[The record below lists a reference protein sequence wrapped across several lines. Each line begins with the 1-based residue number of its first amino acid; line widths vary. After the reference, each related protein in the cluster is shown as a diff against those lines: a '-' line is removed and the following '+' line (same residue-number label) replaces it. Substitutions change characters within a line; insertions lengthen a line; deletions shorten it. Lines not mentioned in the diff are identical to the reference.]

1 MAEARWGLA
10 GALFGLAVGVVAF
23 APASLLAVA
32 IGRLSHGQVQWVEPR
47 GTVWRGDARLM
58 LSGGSASRDAR
69 LLPGRVS
76 WTLRPGFS
84 AWQLAIGAECCT
96 VQPQVVDLSWRWGT
110 WRLAMPVGESQW
122 PAALLGGLGAP
133 WNTVQPRGQL
143 RLRAQGLSLEWSAG
157 RVQVQGVATLDAL
170 DLSSGLSTLRPVGSY
185 RLRLSGQGLAGPP
198 QLELE
203 TLEGSLTLSGRGQ
216 WNGTRWNF
224 RGQASAAPE
233 QELVLGNLLNI
244 VGRRQGARSNIALD

>member
-10 GALFGLAVGVVAF
+10 GALLGLAVGTVVF
-23 APASLLAVA
+23 APAAWLTDA
-32 IGRLSHGQVQWVEPR
+32 IGHLSHGQVQWVEPR
-47 GTVWRGDARLM
+47 GTVWHGDARLM

-69 LLPGRVS
+69 ILPGRVS
-76 WTLRPGFS
+76 WTLRPGIA
-84 AWQLAIGAECCT
+84 AWQLAFGAECCT
-96 VQPQVVDLSWRWGT
+96 TQPQLVALSWRWGT
-110 WRLAMPVGESQW
+110 WRVAMPVGESHW

-143 RLRAQGLSLEWSAG
+143 RFRAQGLSLEWVAG

-185 RLRLSGQGLAGPP
+185 RLRLVGHGLAGPP

-203 TLEGSLTLSGRGQ
+203 TLEGSLRLSGRGQ
-216 WNGTRWNF
+216 WNGARWNF
-224 RGQASAAPE
+224 RGQASAVPE

-244 VGRRQGARSNIALD
+244 VGRRQGARSDIALD

>member
-1 MAEARWGLA
+1 MAEARWGFA
-10 GALFGLAVGVVAF
+10 GALLGLVVGIVVF
-23 APASLLAVA
+23 APAAWLAYAV
-32 IGRLSHGQVQWVEPR
+32 GHFSQGQVQWLEPR

-58 LSGGSASRDAR
+58 LAGGSGSQDAR
-69 LLPGRVS
+69 MLPGRLY
-76 WTLRPGFS
+76 WTLRPGIT

-96 VQPQVVDLSWRWGT
+96 AQPQVVDLSWRQGS
-110 WRLAMPVGESQW
+110 WRVAMASGESHW

-143 RLRAQGLSLEWSAG
+143 RLRAQGLSLEWFAG
-157 RVQVQGVATLDAL
+157 RVQVQGVGTLDAL
-170 DLSSGLSTLRPVGSY
+170 DLSSGLSTLRPIGSY
-185 RLRLSGQGLAGPP
+185 RLRLAGHGLARPP

-203 TLEGSLTLSGRGQ
+203 TLEGSLKLTGRGQ
-216 WNGTRWNF
+216 WNGARWNF

-244 VGRRQGARSNIALD
+244 VGRRQGARSEIALD